1 MKIADLSI
9 NRAVT
14 FTMIFIGVIAFGLVS
29 LGRLNP
35 ELFPN
40 VTFPAVTVITSYTGV
55 GSEDLEKL
63 IARPIEGAISTIT
76 GVKEVMSTCKEGQSI
91 TIVKFDWG
99 TNMDVASSDIRERL
113 DLIKSILPKDASD
126 PLIFKFDVSLQ
137 PIMFIGISSNTLTS
151 AELRKMSEDDISPII
166 ERIDGV
172 ASVST
177 RGGEVRQIQVQ
188 VDRNKLEAHEL
199 SVQAVMGVIAG
210 ENITSPAGEID
221 EDKSTKLIRTV
232 GEFTSVDQIGKI
244 VVSYKDGAPVYV
256 RDVASVVDTY
266 ADQTDQVYFNSK
278 PVVTFMVQ
286 KQADANTV
294 KVVDRVNKSLKE
306 LQNKYEGRIKFDVIM
321 DSSQYIKDSLNNV
334 YDSAIQGGLL
344 AVLVLFF
351 FLYNVRSVL
360 IISTAIPIS
369 IIATFSIMD
378 FAGVS
383 LNIISMAG
391 LALGIGMLVDDAIV
405 VLENTYRHREEGEDR
420 RKAASNG
427 TAEVAIAVIA
437 STLTTLAVFV
447 PVIFVP
453 GIAGVLFKD
462 QALTVSFSLTA
473 SLFVAFTLVPL
484 LASRYLKLGSE
495 GKQTGQ
501 FHKLTLK
508 LESYKLGLDKFY
520 RRLLSWALD
529 HRKTVLIVVLIM
541 FLSSVS
547 LFYPFRLIGTEFA
560 GMFDQGEIQLNIETT
575 PGTRL
580 EVTED
585 AAIQA
590 DKVIHEVAGDDI
602 KSTYITVGSGEG
614 LSALFGGTGSNAASI
629 RVEVKNVNERKRSQN
644 EIELD
649 IKDHLVSIPGIKIV
663 TGNNIAASIL
673 GMGGSDINIEV
684 YGYDRET
691 ARELSDKIKTMVEN
705 VKGTADVQTSLSDT
719 TPELKVAVDRDKAY
733 ALGLN
738 VATIASTLQTD
749 VLGTVASRFREGSD
763 EYDILVRYKK
773 DDRLTREDI
782 YNTPIM
788 SPMMSQVQLRNVAS
802 IQPSQGSISIDRKK
816 QERIVTVTGKLRGR
830 DLGSVTRDIQ
840 AGLRAMALPPGFI
853 VSIGGSASDM
863 AESFRWLGYA
873 LIGAL
878 FLVYAVMA
886 SLYESLITP
895 FIIMFTFP
903 LGIIGVAWLFFFT
916 GTTFSL
922 MAFIGF
928 IVLAGI
934 VVKNGIVMID
944 YVGQLRDRGLSLREA
959 TMKGAET
966 RLRPILMTSLTTV
979 FGMTPLALGLGAGAE
994 MSFPLA
1000 RAVVGGLSISTILTL
1015 LFLPVLYTIISG
1027 YRIKRTERKSMK
1039 KAQHTSIA
1047 VGE

>member
-40 VTFPAVTVITSYTGV
+40 VTFPAITVITSYTGV

-63 IARPIEGAISTIT
+63 IARPIEGAVSTVT
-76 GVKEVMSTCKEGQSI
+76 GVKEVMSTCKEGI
-91 TIVKFDWG
+91 EVTIVKFAWG

-113 DLIKSILPKDASD
+113 DLIKSVLPKDAGD

-137 PIMFIGISSNTLTS
+137 PIMFIGISSETLS
-151 AELRKMSEDDISPII
+151 PAELRKMSEDDISPII

-177 RGGEVRQIQVQ
+177 RGGEKRQIQVQ
-188 VDRNKLEAHEL
+188 IDRSKLESRGL

-210 ENITSPAGEID
+210 ENITSPAGEIN

-244 VVSYKDGAPVYV
+244 VVKYQDGAPVYV
-256 RDVASVVDTY
+256 KDVADILDTY
-266 ADQTDQVYFNSK
+266 ADKTDQVYFNGK
-278 PVVTFMVQ
+278 PVITFMVQ

-294 KVVDRVNKSLKE
+294 KVVNRVNKTLKE
-306 LQNKYEGRIKFDVIM
+306 LQKKYEEKISFSVIM
-321 DSSQYIKDSLNNV
+321 DNSQYIRDSLSSVTN
-334 YDSAIQGGLL
+334 SAIQGGLL
-344 AVLVLFF
+344 AVLVLFL
-351 FLYNVRSVL
+351 FLYNIRSVL
-360 IISTAIPIS
+360 IIATAIPIS

-378 FAGVS
+378 LAHVS

-391 LALGIGMLVDDAIV
+391 LALGIGMLVDNAIV

-427 TAEVAIAVIA
+427 AAEVAIAVIA

-462 QALTVSFSLTA
+462 QALTVSFSLIA
-473 SLFVAFTLVPL
+473 SLFVAFTIVPL
-484 LASRYLKLGSE
+484 LASRFLKLESE
-495 GKQTGQ
+495 GKQTGWL
-501 FHKLTLK
+501 HKITRM
-508 LESYKLGLDKFY
+508 LESYKLGLNKFY
-520 RRLLSWALD
+520 QKLLNWALD
-529 HRKTVLIVVLIM
+529 HRKTVLITVLIL
-541 FLSSVS
+541 FLSGVS
-547 LFYPFRLIGTEFA
+547 LFYPLRLIGTEFT
-560 GMFDQGEIQLNIETT
+560 GMFDEGEIQFSIETP

-580 EVTED
+580 EVTEGV
-585 AAIQA
+585 AEQA
-590 DKVIHEVAGDDI
+590 DKVIKEVAGDDI

-614 LSALFGGTGSNAASI
+614 ISALFGGAGSNAASI
-629 RVEVKNVNERKRSQN
+629 RIEMKKINERKRSQK
-644 EIELD
+644 EVELD
-649 IKDHLVSIPGIKIV
+649 IKEHLIGIPGIKIV
-663 TGNNIAASIL
+663 SNNAIASIL
-673 GMGGSDINIEV
+673 GMGGSDINIEI

-691 ARELSDKIKTMVEN
+691 AKNLSNKIKTMVEN
-705 VKGTADVQTSLSDT
+705 ISGTADVQTSLSDT
-719 TPELKVAVDRDKAY
+719 TPELRVAVDREKAY

-738 VATIASTLQTD
+738 VANIASTLQTD
-749 VLGTVASRFREGSD
+749 ILGTVATRFREGSD

-773 DDRLTREDI
+773 NDRLTREDV

-788 SPMMSQVQLRNVAS
+788 SSMMNQVQLRNVATL
-802 IQPSQGSISIDRKK
+802 QPSQGSISIDRKK

-840 AGLRAMALPPGFI
+840 AGLRAMALPPGFT
-853 VSIGGSASDM
+853 VSIGGSSSDM
-863 AESFRWLGYA
+863 AESFKWLGFA
-873 LIGAL
+873 LIGAV
-878 FLVYAVMA
+878 FLVFAVMA
-886 SLYESLITP
+886 SLYESFVTP

-916 GTTFSL
+916 GTAFSL
-922 MAFIGF
+922 TAFIGL
-928 IVLAGI
+928 IVLTGI
-934 VVKNGIVMID
+934 VVNNGIIMID
-944 YVGQLRDRGLSLREA
+944 YVGQLRVRGLSLREA
-959 TMKGAET
+959 TVKGAET
-966 RLRPILMTSLTTV
+966 RLRPILMTTLTTI
-979 FGMTPLALGLGAGAE
+979 FGMIPLALGLGAGSE
-994 MSFPLA
+994 TSFPLA
-1000 RAVVGGLSISTILTL
+1000 RAVVGGLSVSTILTL

-1027 YRIKRTERKSMK
+1027 YRIKRAERRSLK

>member
-40 VTFPAVTVITSYTGV
+40 VTFPAITVITSYTGV

-63 IARPIEGAISTIT
+63 IARPIEGAVSTVT
-76 GVKEVMSTCKEGQSI
+76 GVKEVMSTCKEGI
-91 TIVKFDWG
+91 EVTIVKFAWG

-113 DLIKSILPKDASD
+113 DLIKSVLPKDAGD

-137 PIMFIGISSNTLTS
+137 PIMFIGISSETLS
-151 AELRKMSEDDISPII
+151 PAELRKMSEDDISPII

-177 RGGEVRQIQVQ
+177 RGGEKRQIQVQ
-188 VDRNKLEAHEL
+188 IDRSKLESRGL

-210 ENITSPAGEID
+210 ENITSPAGEIN

-244 VVSYKDGAPVYV
+244 VVKYQDGAPVYV
-256 RDVASVVDTY
+256 KDVADILDTY
-266 ADQTDQVYFNSK
+266 ADKTDQVYFNGK
-278 PVVTFMVQ
+278 PVITFMVQ

-294 KVVDRVNKSLKE
+294 KVVNRVNKTLKE
-306 LQNKYEGRIKFDVIM
+306 LQKKYEEKISFSVIM
-321 DSSQYIKDSLNNV
+321 DNSQYIRDSLSSVTN
-334 YDSAIQGGLL
+334 SAIQGGLL

-351 FLYNVRSVL
+351 FLYNIRSVL
-360 IISTAIPIS
+360 IIATAIPIS

-378 FAGVS
+378 LAHVS

-391 LALGIGMLVDDAIV
+391 LALGIGMLVDNAIV

-427 TAEVAIAVIA
+427 AAEVAIAVIA

-462 QALTVSFSLTA
+462 QALTVSFSLIA
-473 SLFVAFTLVPL
+473 SLFVAFTIVPL
-484 LASRYLKLGSE
+484 LASRFLKLESE
-495 GKQTGQ
+495 GKQTGWL
-501 FHKLTLK
+501 HKITRT
-508 LESYKLGLDKFY
+508 LESYKLGLNKFY
-520 RRLLSWALD
+520 QKLLNWALD
-529 HRKTVLIVVLIM
+529 HRKTVLITVLIL
-541 FLSSVS
+541 FLSGVS
-547 LFYPFRLIGTEFA
+547 LFYPLRLIGTEFT
-560 GMFDQGEIQLNIETT
+560 GMFDEGEIQFSIETP

-580 EVTED
+580 EVTEGV
-585 AAIQA
+585 AEQA
-590 DKVIHEVAGDDI
+590 DKVIKEVAGDDI

-614 LSALFGGTGSNAASI
+614 ISALFGGAGSNAASI
-629 RVEVKNVNERKRSQN
+629 RIEMKKINERKRSQK
-644 EIELD
+644 EVELD
-649 IKDHLVSIPGIKIV
+649 IKEHLIGIPGIKIV
-663 TGNNIAASIL
+663 SNNAIASIL
-673 GMGGSDINIEV
+673 GMGGSDINIEI

-691 ARELSDKIKTMVEN
+691 AKNLSNKIKTMVEN
-705 VKGTADVQTSLSDT
+705 ISGTADVQTSLSDT
-719 TPELKVAVDRDKAY
+719 TPELRVAVDREKAY

-738 VATIASTLQTD
+738 VANIASTLQTD
-749 VLGTVASRFREGSD
+749 ILGTVATRFREGSD

-773 DDRLTREDI
+773 NDRLTREDV

-788 SPMMSQVQLRNVAS
+788 SSMMNQVQLRNVATL
-802 IQPSQGSISIDRKK
+802 QPSQGSISIDRKK

-840 AGLRAMALPPGFI
+840 AGLRAMALPPGFT
-853 VSIGGSASDM
+853 VSIGGSSSDM
-863 AESFRWLGYA
+863 AESFKWLGFA
-873 LIGAL
+873 LIGAV
-878 FLVYAVMA
+878 FLVFAVMA
-886 SLYESLITP
+886 SLYESFVTP

-916 GTTFSL
+916 GTAFSL
-922 MAFIGF
+922 TAFIGL
-928 IVLAGI
+928 IVLTGI
-934 VVKNGIVMID
+934 VVNNGIIMID
-944 YVGQLRDRGLSLREA
+944 YVGQLRVRGLSLREA
-959 TMKGAET
+959 TVKGAET
-966 RLRPILMTSLTTV
+966 RLRPILMTTLTTI
-979 FGMTPLALGLGAGAE
+979 FGMIPLALGLGAGSE
-994 MSFPLA
+994 TSFPLA
-1000 RAVVGGLSISTILTL
+1000 RAVVGGLSVSTILTL

-1027 YRIKRTERKSMK
+1027 YRIKRAERRSLK

>member
-14 FTMIFIGVIAFGLVS
+14 FAMIFIGVIAFGLVS

-40 VTFPAVTVITSYTGV
+40 VTFPAITIVTSYTGV

-63 IARPIEGAISTIT
+63 ITRPIEGAVSTIT
-76 GVKEVMSTCKEGQSI
+76 GIKEVTSTCKEGI
-91 TIVKFDWG
+91 TFTIAKFDWG
-99 TNMDVASSDIRERL
+99 TNMDVASSDIREHL

-137 PIMFIGISSNTLTS
+137 PIMFIGISSNTLS
-151 AELRKMSEDDISPII
+151 PAELRKMSEDDISPII

-172 ASVST
+172 ASVTT
-177 RGGEVRQIQVQ
+177 RGGQVRQIQVQ
-188 VDRNKLEAHEL
+188 VDRSKLEAYGL
-199 SVQAVMGVIAG
+199 SVQSVMGIIGG

-221 EDKSTKLIRTV
+221 EDRSTQLIRTV
-232 GEFTSVDQIGKI
+232 GEFTSVEQIGKV
-244 VVSYKDGAPVYV
+244 VVSYKDGAPIYV
-256 RDVASVVDTY
+256 KDVANVVDTY
-266 ADQTDQVYFNSK
+266 ADQTDQVYFNGK
-278 PVVTFMVQ
+278 PVVTLHVQ
-286 KQADANTV
+286 KQADSNTV
-294 KVVDRVNKSLKE
+294 KVVNRVNKSLKE
-306 LQNKYEGRIKFDVIM
+306 LQNKYEGRINFSVIM
-321 DSSQYIKDSLNNV
+321 DNSQYIRDSLTNIT
-334 YDSAIQGGLL
+334 DSAIQGGLL

-351 FLYNVRSVL
+351 FLYNIRSVL
-360 IISTAIPIS
+360 IIATAIPLS

-378 FAGVS
+378 LAHVS

-484 LASRYLKLGSE
+484 LASRFLKLESE
-495 GKQTGQ
+495 GRQTGWL
-501 FHKLTLK
+501 HRLTLT

-520 RRLLSWALD
+520 QRLLNWALD
-529 HRKTVLIVVLIM
+529 HRKTVLITVLIM

-547 LFYPFRLIGTEFA
+547 LFYPFRLIGTEFT
-560 GMFDQGEIQLNIETT
+560 GMFNQDEIQFSVETP

-580 EVTED
+580 EVTESV
-585 AAIQA
+585 AEQA

-614 LSALFGGTGSNAASI
+614 ISGLFGGSGSNAASI
-629 RVEVKNVNERKRSQN
+629 RIEMKKANERKRSQN
-644 EIELD
+644 EVELD
-649 IKDHLVSIPGIKIV
+649 IKDRLLSIPGIKIV
-663 TGNNIAASIL
+663 SNNAIASIL
-673 GMGGSDINIEV
+673 GMGGSDINVEV

-691 ARELSDKIKTMVEN
+691 ARDFSNKVKTMVEN
-705 VKGTADVQTSLSDT
+705 IKGTADVQTSLSDT
-719 TPELKVAVDRDKAY
+719 TPELRVAIDREKAY

-738 VATIASTLQTD
+738 VANIASTLQTD
-749 VLGTVASRFREGSD
+749 VLGTVATRFREGSD
-763 EYDILVRYKK
+763 EYDILVRYKN

-782 YNTPIM
+782 YNMPIM
-788 SPMMSQVQLRNVAS
+788 SPMMTQVQLRNVATL
-802 IQPSQGSISIDRKK
+802 QPSQGSISIDRKK

-840 AGLRAMALPPGFI
+840 AGLRAMAIPPGFT
-853 VSIGGSASDM
+853 VSIGGSSNDM
-863 AESFRWLGYA
+863 AESFKWLGYA
-873 LIGAL
+873 LIGAV

-886 SLYESLITP
+886 SLYESFITP

-903 LGIIGVAWLFFFT
+903 LGIIGVSWMFFFT
-916 GTTFSL
+916 GTAFSL
-922 MAFIGF
+922 TAFIGL

-944 YVGQLRDRGLSLREA
+944 YIGQLRNRGLSLREA
-959 TMKGAET
+959 TVRGAEI
-966 RLRPILMTSLTTV
+966 RLRPIVMTTLTTI
-979 FGMTPLALGLGAGAE
+979 FGMIPLALGLGAGSE
-994 MSFPLA
+994 TSFPLA
-1000 RAVVGGLSISTILTL
+1000 RAVIGGLSVSTVLTL
-1015 LFLPVLYTIISG
+1015 LFLPVLYTIISE
-1027 YRIKRTERKSMK
+1027 YRLKRTERRSLRKVKRS
-1039 KAQHTSIA
+1039 SIA

>member
-40 VTFPAVTVITSYTGV
+40 VTFPAITVITSYTGV

-63 IARPIEGAISTIT
+63 IARPVEGAVSTVT
-76 GVKEVMSTCKEGQSI
+76 GVKEVTSTCKEGMEV
-91 TIVKFDWG
+91 TIVKFAWG

-113 DLIKSILPKDASD
+113 DLIKSVLPKDAGD

-137 PIMFIGISSNTLTS
+137 PIMFVGISSETLS
-151 AELRKMSEDDISPII
+151 PAELRKMSEDDISPII

-172 ASVST
+172 ASIST
-177 RGGEVRQIQVQ
+177 RGGEKRQIQVQ
-188 VDRNKLEAHEL
+188 IDRSKLESRGL

-210 ENITSPAGEID
+210 ENITSPAGQID

-244 VVSYKDGAPVYV
+244 VVKYQDGAPVYV
-256 RDVASVVDTY
+256 RDVAEILDTY
-266 ADQTDQVYFNSK
+266 ADKTDQVYYNGK
-278 PVVTFMVQ
+278 PVITFMVQ

-294 KVVDRVNKSLKE
+294 KVVDKVNKSLKE
-306 LQNKYEGRIKFDVIM
+306 LQKKYEGKISFSVIM
-321 DSSQYIKDSLNNV
+321 DNSQYIRDSLNSV
-334 YDSAIQGGLL
+334 TSSAIQGGLL

-351 FLYNVRSVL
+351 FLYNIRSVL
-360 IISTAIPIS
+360 IIASAIPIS

-378 FAGVS
+378 LAHVS

-427 TAEVAIAVIA
+427 AAEVAIAVIA

-484 LASRYLKLGSE
+484 LASRFLKLESE
-495 GKQTGQ
+495 GKQTGW
-501 FHKLTLK
+501 FHRITRT

-520 RRLLSWALD
+520 QKRLNWALD
-529 HRKTVLIVVLIM
+529 HRKTVLITVLIL

-547 LFYPFRLIGTEFA
+547 LFYPFRLIGTEFT
-560 GMFDQGEIQLNIETT
+560 GMFDQGEIQFSIETP

-580 EVTED
+580 EVTE
-585 AAIQA
+585 AVAERA
-590 DKVIHEVAGDDI
+590 DRVIKEVAGDDV

-614 LSALFGGTGSNAASI
+614 ISALFGGSGSNAASI
-629 RVEVKNVNERKRSQN
+629 RVEMKKINERKRSQK
-644 EIELD
+644 EVELD
-649 IKDHLVSIPGIKIV
+649 IKEHLIGIPGIKLV
-663 TGNNIAASIL
+663 SNNAIASIL

-684 YGYDRET
+684 YGYDREI
-691 ARELSDKIKTMVEN
+691 AKNLSNKIKIMVEN
-705 VKGTADVQTSLSDT
+705 IKGTADVQTSLSDT
-719 TPELKVAVDRDKAY
+719 TPELRVAVDREKAY

-738 VATIASTLQTD
+738 VANIASTLQTD
-749 VLGTVASRFREGSD
+749 VLGTVATRFREGSD

-773 DDRLTREDI
+773 SDRMTREDV

-788 SPMMSQVQLRNVAS
+788 SPMMNQVQLRNIATL
-802 IQPSQGSISIDRKK
+802 QPSQGSISIDRKK
-816 QERIVTVTGKLRGR
+816 QERIVTVTGKPRGR
-830 DLGSVTRDIQ
+830 DLGSVTRDIK
-840 AGLRAMALPPGFI
+840 AGLSSMAIPPGFT
-853 VSIGGSASDM
+853 VVIGGSSSDM
-863 AESFRWLGYA
+863 AESFKWLGFA
-873 LIGAL
+873 LIGAV
-878 FLVYAVMA
+878 FLVFAVMA
-886 SLYESLITP
+886 SLYESFVTP

-916 GTTFSL
+916 GTPFSL
-922 MAFIGF
+922 TAFIGL

-944 YVGQLRDRGLSLREA
+944 YVGQLRNRGMSLREA
-959 TMKGAET
+959 TVKGAET
-966 RLRPILMTSLTTV
+966 RLRPIVMTTLTTI
-979 FGMTPLALGLGAGAE
+979 FGMIPLALGLGAGSE
-994 MSFPLA
+994 TSFPLA
-1000 RAVVGGLSISTILTL
+1000 RAVVGGLSVSTILTL
-1015 LFLPVLYTIISG
+1015 LFLPVLYTIISE
-1027 YRIKRTERKSMK
+1027 YRIKRSEKKSFK
-1039 KAQHTSIA
+1039 KSKRSSIA

>member
-40 VTFPAVTVITSYTGV
+40 VTFPAITVITSYTGV

-63 IARPIEGAISTIT
+63 IARPIEGAVSTVT
-76 GVKEVMSTCKEGQSI
+76 GVKEVMSTCKEGI
-91 TIVKFDWG
+91 EVTIVKFAWG

-113 DLIKSILPKDASD
+113 DLIKSVLPKDAGD

-137 PIMFIGISSNTLTS
+137 PIMFIGISSETLS
-151 AELRKMSEDDISPII
+151 PAELRKMSEDDISPII

-177 RGGEVRQIQVQ
+177 RGGEKRQIQVQ
-188 VDRNKLEAHEL
+188 IDRSKLESRGL

-210 ENITSPAGEID
+210 ENITSPAGEIN

-244 VVSYKDGAPVYV
+244 VVKYQDGAPVYV
-256 RDVASVVDTY
+256 KDVADILDTY
-266 ADQTDQVYFNSK
+266 ADKTDQVYFNGK
-278 PVVTFMVQ
+278 PVITFMVQ

-294 KVVDRVNKSLKE
+294 KVVNRVNKTLKE
-306 LQNKYEGRIKFDVIM
+306 LQKKYEEKISFSVIM
-321 DSSQYIKDSLNNV
+321 DNSQYIKDSLTNV
-334 YDSAIQGGLL
+334 TDSAIQGGLL

-360 IISTAIPIS
+360 IIATAIPIS

-378 FAGVS
+378 LAHVS

-391 LALGIGMLVDDAIV
+391 LALGIGMLVDNAIV

-427 TAEVAIAVIA
+427 AAEVAIAVIA

-462 QALTVSFSLTA
+462 QALTVSFSLIA
-473 SLFVAFTLVPL
+473 SLFVAFTIVPL
-484 LASRYLKLGSE
+484 LASRFLKLESE
-495 GKQTGQ
+495 GKQTGWL
-501 FHKLTLK
+501 HKITRM
-508 LESYKLGLDKFY
+508 LESYKLGLNKFY
-520 RRLLSWALD
+520 QKLLNWALD
-529 HRKTVLIVVLIM
+529 HRKTVLITVLIL
-541 FLSSVS
+541 FLSGVS
-547 LFYPFRLIGTEFA
+547 LFYPLRLIGTEFT
-560 GMFDQGEIQLNIETT
+560 GMFDEGEIQFSIETP

-580 EVTED
+580 EVTEGV
-585 AAIQA
+585 AEQA
-590 DKVIHEVAGDDI
+590 DKVIKEVAGDDI

-614 LSALFGGTGSNAASI
+614 ISALFGGAGSNAASI
-629 RVEVKNVNERKRSQN
+629 RIEMKKINERKRSQK
-644 EIELD
+644 EVELD
-649 IKDHLVSIPGIKIV
+649 IKEHLIGIPGIKIV
-663 TGNNIAASIL
+663 SNNAIASIL
-673 GMGGSDINIEV
+673 GMGGSDINIEI

-691 ARELSDKIKTMVEN
+691 AKNLSNKIKTMVEN
-705 VKGTADVQTSLSDT
+705 ISGTADVQTSLSDT
-719 TPELKVAVDRDKAY
+719 TPELRVAVDREKAY

-738 VATIASTLQTD
+738 VANIASTLQTD
-749 VLGTVASRFREGSD
+749 ILGTVATRFREGSD

-773 DDRLTREDI
+773 NDRLTREDV

-788 SPMMSQVQLRNVAS
+788 SSMMNQVQLRNVATL
-802 IQPSQGSISIDRKK
+802 QPSQGSISIDRKK

-840 AGLRAMALPPGFI
+840 AGLRAMALPPGFT
-853 VSIGGSASDM
+853 VSIGGSSSDM
-863 AESFRWLGYA
+863 AESFKWLGFA
-873 LIGAL
+873 LIGAV
-878 FLVYAVMA
+878 FLVFAVMA
-886 SLYESLITP
+886 SLYESFVTP

-916 GTTFSL
+916 GTAFSL
-922 MAFIGF
+922 TAFIGL
-928 IVLAGI
+928 IVLTGI
-934 VVKNGIVMID
+934 VVNNGIIMID
-944 YVGQLRDRGLSLREA
+944 YVGQLRVRGLSLREA
-959 TMKGAET
+959 TVKGAET
-966 RLRPILMTSLTTV
+966 RLRPILMTTLTTI
-979 FGMTPLALGLGAGAE
+979 FGMIPLALGLGAGSE
-994 MSFPLA
+994 TSFPLA
-1000 RAVVGGLSISTILTL
+1000 RAVVGGLSVSTILTL

-1027 YRIKRTERKSMK
+1027 YRIKRAERRSLK